1 MRVHMLKTTTWQGR
15 RYPAGETAE
24 IANAGVARQWI
35 ALGIAEDLDG
45 VNPSYPEPPPG
56 TNIQTVI
63 YMQPAAESTWTITHN
78 LHRYPSVTI
87 VDTNDTVVY
96 ATVTYLS
103 VDAVRVTCTP
113 ATAGKAYLN

>member
-1 MRVHMLKTTTWQGR
+1 
-15 RYPAGETAE
+15 
-24 IANAGVARQWI
+24 
-35 ALGIAEDLDG
+35 
-45 VNPSYPEPPPG
+45 
-56 TNIQTVI
+56 
-63 YMQPAAESTWTITHN
+63 
-78 LHRYPSVTI
+78 VTI